1 METLKQTELHAA
13 TFNTLSTNN
22 WYMVFDIETKKYPTR
37 PKFDVP
43 DEWVAGGW
51 HDYMGMG
58 IACVG
63 FVLVSLDYGDVT
75 KSKKMPCGVTGDL
88 EEVARVL
95 DVVKAYGWALSGFNT
110 KSFDAN
116 LLKAHGFDLHGLHH
130 YDVFDQVT
138 KALNIASDNRSAM
151 RGLGLDA
158 IAKANNCP
166 AKSGKGVDAPKMYQL
181 GQIEKLHAYCLDDCD
196 VEASLLIEV
205 HKTGGIV
212 NPKNNSYLRLVTP

>member
-1 METLKQTELHAA
+1 MEALKQAERYAA
-13 TFNTLSTNN
+13 TFNALGTDN

-51 HDYMGMG
+51 HDYLGMG
-58 IACVG
+58 VACVG
-63 FVLVSLDYGDVT
+63 FMLVSLDYADVN
-75 KSKKMPCGVTGDL
+75 KSKKMPCGVTDSI
-88 EEVARVL
+88 EEVEMIAGLIRFMS
-95 DVVKAYGWALSGFNT
+95 WSLSGFNT
-110 KSFDAN
+110 KQFDAN
-116 LLKAHGFDLHGLHH
+116 LLKAHGVDLSGINH
-130 YDVFDQVT
+130 YDVFDNVT
-138 KALNIASDNRSAM
+138 KALNISSDNRSAM

-166 AKSGKGVDAPKMYQL
+166 AKSGRGVDAPKMYQL

-212 NPKNNSYLRLVTP
+212 NPKTNSYLRLVTP